1 VGELQ
6 ELHEAVP
13 VHHRVQ
19 WNALQ
24 GAYSRKVPMRKK
36 ELKALVETTR
46 RDLETCHQLLYKY
59 AEDIDKLI
67 QHTVTTDNK
76 IAEIEKEKDVLR
88 YAFHL
93 ATGRLAAHQGIDFD
107 NISAFADA
115 LISEAEQDAQD

>member
-1 VGELQ
+1 
-6 ELHEAVP
+6 
-13 VHHRVQ
+13 
-19 WNALQ
+19 
-24 GAYSRKVPMRKK
+24 MRKK